1 MRGWKVS
8 KPDANGEVGTQSAAT
23 QPEPTFSRQ
32 ELGAS
37 LLDSIPQNLDNAS
50 DKRALFKDISIK
62 KGSLYAGQ
70 TQNST
75 SGNVTLPADPNITIQ
90 QLVDFVKS
98 DFAATPLFT
107 DKMPQKTI

>member
-1 MRGWKVS
+1 MTTKWDFTSILKLR
-8 KPDANGEVGTQSAAT
+8 
-23 QPEPTFSRQ
+23 FSVFSVRSYAR
-32 ELGAS
+32 ESGRT
-37 LLDSIPQNLDNAS
+37 DDTES

-75 SGNVTLPADPNITIQ
+75 SVNATLPADPNITIQ

-98 DFAATPLFT
+98 DFSDSPAFLEAFT
-107 DKMPQKTI
+107 VIEKHRAK